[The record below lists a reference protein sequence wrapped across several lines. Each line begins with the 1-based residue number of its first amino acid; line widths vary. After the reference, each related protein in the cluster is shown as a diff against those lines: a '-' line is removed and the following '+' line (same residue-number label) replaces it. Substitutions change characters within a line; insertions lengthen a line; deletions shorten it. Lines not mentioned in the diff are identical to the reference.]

1 MGYTVI
7 FQPSGRRGKVD
18 EGTTLLDAAREL
30 GVAIESLC
38 GAARVCGK
46 CKVRIEEGHSP
57 KYGIE
62 SKANNLSPVLEE
74 EKGKLEENELNNHY
88 RLACCADVRG
98 DVLVFVPAESR
109 TGRQIILETGR
120 ERDISI
126 DPVVKNYYIE
136 MPPAAM
142 DDQRDDFRRIK
153 SALER
158 KYGLQEL
165 HLLDYPVATT
175 LSEIIRRADWKVTV
189 SVWGGKEIIKV
200 SPGLAENLWGVA
212 VDIGSTTVAAYLC
225 NLRTGETVAKKSMMN
240 PQIVYGEDILSR
252 ITYSLTNKDGLGKM
266 SKAIVDGIN
275 SLLEALA
282 EEARLATGDIIDMV
296 LVGNT
301 IMHHIMLSIDPGY
314 VGRVPFVPA
323 FKCGM
328 DIKARDLGLK
338 INKGSYVHWL
348 PLEAGF
354 VGADNIAVLIAE
366 EPYRQEEAML
376 IIDIGTN
383 GEIVLGNR
391 ERLFSTSCAAGPA
404 LEGAHIKYGM
414 RAAFGA
420 IEGVM
425 IDPQTKIPRMK
436 IIGQDGWFKAADK
449 PLARGICGSGIIDVC
464 AEMFKSGIIERT
476 GRFNQQIR
484 NPRVRRG
491 ADGKMEYVLCYAGET
506 AIGRDITVT
515 QGDIRAIQLAKSAL
529 YCGAEYLME
538 KFGVDQ
544 PDRIVFAGAFGS
556 YINKESAMVI
566 GMVPDC
572 DLENVHAVGNA
583 AGDGAKLALLSTK
596 KREEAAEIA
605 EKVIFI
611 ETATEPDFQI
621 RFAKALAFPHRKA
634 KFDR

>member
-1 MGYTVI
+1 
-7 FQPSGRRGKVD
+7 
-18 EGTTLLDAAREL
+18 
-30 GVAIESLC
+30 
-38 GAARVCGK
+38 
-46 CKVRIEEGHSP
+46 
-57 KYGIE
+57 
-62 SKANNLSPVLEE
+62 
-74 EKGKLEENELNNHY
+74 
-88 RLACCADVRG
+88 
-98 DVLVFVPAESR
+98 
-109 TGRQIILETGR
+109 
-120 ERDISI
+120 
-126 DPVVKNYYIE
+126 
-136 MPPAAM
+136 
-142 DDQRDDFRRIK
+142 
-153 SALER
+153 
-158 KYGLQEL
+158 
-165 HLLDYPVATT
+165 
-175 LSEIIRRADWKVTV
+175 
-189 SVWGGKEIIKV
+189 
-200 SPGLAENLWGVA
+200 
-212 VDIGSTTVAAYLC
+212 
-225 NLRTGETVAKKSMMN
+225 
-240 PQIVYGEDILSR
+240 
-252 ITYSLTNKDGLGKM
+252 
-266 SKAIVDGIN
+266 
-275 SLLEALA
+275 
-282 EEARLATGDIIDMV
+282 
-296 LVGNT
+296 
-301 IMHHIMLSIDPGY
+301 
-314 VGRVPFVPA
+314 
-323 FKCGM
+323 M

-366 EPYRQEEAML
+366 EPYRREEAML

-391 ERLFSTSCAAGPA
+391 ERLFSTSCATGPA